1 MAYSFPEGSTFQF
14 SKTFAA
20 AKTITALTNASPA
33 VATSA
38 AHGFVDNDIVLIESG
53 WEDLNESVVKVDQL
67 TADTFSLLGINATDT
82 DFYPAGTGI
91 GTAKKVSNWQ
101 AIPQVL
107 SISTSGGDPRFTT
120 VQPLARRTS
129 VSIPVGFNAQSVTL
143 TMAYDPSSAV
153 YQEMLDLSRGLE
165 KVAFRMVLGGGVQA
179 MGYGYLSV
187 SEFPALN
194 SNQVNQVTASFSMI
208 GRPVSYSS

>member
-1 MAYSFPEGSTFQF
+1 MSFSFPEGSTFQF
-14 SKTFAA
+14 STTFAA
-20 AKTITALTNASPA
+20 AKNITALTNASPA
-33 VATSA
+33 VATSV
-38 AHGFVDNDIVLIESG
+38 AHGFIDNDVVLVESG

-67 TADTFSLLGINATDT
+67 TVDTFSLLGVNATDT
-82 DFYPAGTGI
+82 NFYPAGAGV
-91 GTAKKVSNWQ
+91 GTAKKVSDWK

-120 VQPLARRTS
+120 VQPLARRTALN
-129 VSIPVGFNAQSVTL
+129 IPVGFNAQSVTL
-143 TMAYDPSSAV
+143 TMAYDPANAI

>member
-1 MAYSFPEGSTFQF
+1 MSFSFPEGSTFQF
-14 SKTFAA
+14 STTFAA
-20 AKTITALTNASPA
+20 AKNITALTNASPA

-38 AHGFVDNDIVLIESG
+38 AHGFIDNDVVLVESG

-67 TADTFSLLGINATDT
+67 TVDTFSLLGVNATDT
-82 DFYPAGTGI
+82 NFYPAGAGV
-91 GTAKKVSNWQ
+91 GTAKNVSNWK

-120 VQPLARRTS
+120 VQPLARRTALN
-129 VSIPVGFNAQSVTL
+129 IPVGFNAQSVTL
-143 TMAYDPSSAV
+143 TMAYDPANAI
-153 YQEMLDLSRGLE
+153 YQEMLDLSRGLK